1 MTEPRPRAAICAVA
15 KDEQPYLHEWI
26 AYHRVLGFDEILVYD
41 NDSVDGSSEL
51 LAGLDRQGLVTA
63 IPWTV
68 PEDVAP
74 QREAYID
81 GLARLGPDF
90 GWVAFIDLDEFFVLP
105 RHETIQDFLVE
116 HEHFDAIGVNW
127 KNFGSSGHKRY
138 EPELVI
144 ERFTRCS
151 LQSYGRN
158 RRVKPFARTAV
169 IARPGTHT
177 CKLHKPARYLDI
189 TGEPIADGRSQTV
202 NHDVIRLHHYYTK
215 SREEWDWKR
224 KRGRGGKPASMPER
238 KYWYPDFESRDRNE
252 AVDHDM
258 PSRVAAVKKLMAET
272 SPAAAGP
279 SILPAG

>member
-1 MTEPRPRAAICAVA
+1 VA
-15 KDEQPYLHEWI
+15 KNEGPYLHEWI
-26 AYHRVLGFDEILVYD
+26 AYHRVLGFDDILVYENESTD
-41 NDSVDGSSEL
+41 DSADV
-51 LAGLDRQGLVTA
+51 LANLAAHALVTPV
-63 IPWTV
+63 PWSV

-81 GLARLGPDF
+81 GLARLGPDY

-105 RHETIQDFLVE
+105 RHETIQDFLADFG
-116 HEHFDAIGVNW
+116 HMDAIGVNW

-138 EPELVI
+138 KPKLVI

-151 LQSYGRN
+151 ERVYGRN

-189 TGEPIADGRSQTV
+189 TGVPIADGRSLTV
-202 NHDVIRLHHYYTK
+202 NHDTIRLHHYYTK

-224 KRGRGGKPASMPER
+224 ERGRGGKAAAEPER
-238 KYWYPDFESRDRNE
+238 KHWYPDFESRDRNE
-252 AVDHDM
+252 DVERDIGRRIKAVKALM
-258 PSRVAAVKKLMAET
+258 ARTAPSRLSWSGRAPQHA
-272 SPAAAGP
+272 P
-279 SILPAG
+279 